1 MDTSGPSIVTGLG
14 ISRTKCRAKG
24 IHMNEDT
31 LAGEGRNLGGK
42 VKEAVGKATG
52 DQVTQNQGV
61 ADQVAGNL
69 QQSYGA
75 AKDAIVQGAG
85 PLADKAKA
93 FAKERPWATAA
104 LVGTIAL
111 AVFNTLR
118 GKRP

>member
-1 MDTSGPSIVTGLG
+1 
-14 ISRTKCRAKG
+14 
-24 IHMNEDT
+24 MNEDT

-42 VKEAVGKATG
+42 VKEVVGKATG
-52 DQVTQNQGV
+52 DQTTQAQGV

-75 AKDAIVQGAG
+75 AKDAIAQGAG
-85 PLADKAKA
+85 PLADKAKT

>member
-1 MDTSGPSIVTGLG
+1 
-14 ISRTKCRAKG
+14 
-24 IHMNEDT
+24 MNEDT

-52 DQVTQNQGV
+52 DQATQNQGV

>member
-1 MDTSGPSIVTGLG
+1 
-14 ISRTKCRAKG
+14 
-24 IHMNEDT
+24 MNEDT

-42 VKEAVGKATG
+42 VKEVVGKATG